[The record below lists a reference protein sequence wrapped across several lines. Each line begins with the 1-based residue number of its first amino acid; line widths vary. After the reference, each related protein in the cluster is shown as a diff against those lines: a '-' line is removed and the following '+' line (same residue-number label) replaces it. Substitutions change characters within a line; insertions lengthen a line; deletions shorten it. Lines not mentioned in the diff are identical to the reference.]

1 MMTQGVDETVD
12 CCSSRR
18 RKPRS
23 ISGGV
28 LDTGFRET
36 GESIADQQAAK
47 EPAGTAHAALFFALV
62 LPALAVSVVAAIA
75 CGAVSM
81 EWRTVVR
88 VLGIHL
94 LPSGVID
101 AAGLDQADDLIVWSV
116 RTPRVILAVM
126 VGGALAAA
134 GAQMQ
139 AIFRNPL
146 AEPGL
151 VGVGAGAALG
161 GVLAFVTG
169 AAALAPPLLPLFAF
183 AGGLA
188 ALALVYAIATRGGC
202 ASTGELLLTG
212 VAVAVVL
219 GSATSFL
226 ISINLANYQMLQQI
240 SFWSMGGLDSR
251 TWLHVQLCL
260 PFVGVGL
267 LLALYF
273 ARDLDLLAQG
283 EETAMTLGV
292 NVEYVKWAILAASA
306 MLTGASVAV
315 AGMVG
320 FVGLIVPHV
329 VRLLLGPAH
338 KQLIP
343 ACGLVGGLFLVLC
356 DLASRTVAFPA
367 EIPLGVITALSGGPF
382 FLFLLQRRM
391 RSSRIG

>member
-1 MMTQGVDETVD
+1 MMTQCVDEALD
-12 CCSSRR
+12 CHSSPR
-18 RKPRS
+18 RKPQS
-23 ISGGV
+23 ISGMGDDD
-28 LDTGFRET
+28 LHET
-36 GESIADQQAAK
+36 GESNTDRQAVEA
-47 EPAGTAHAALFFALV
+47 PASTARTALFFALV
-62 LPALAVSVVAAIA
+62 LPALAVSIVAAIA
-75 CGAVSM
+75 CGAASM

-88 VLGIHL
+88 VLGVHL
-94 LPSGVID
+94 LPGGVID
-101 AAGLDQADDLIVWSV
+101 AGGLDQADDLIVWSV
-116 RTPRVILAVM
+116 RLPRVILAVL
-126 VGGALAAA
+126 VGGALAVA

-151 VGVGAGAALG
+151 VGVGAGGALG

-183 AGGLA
+183 SGGLA
-188 ALALVYAIATRGGC
+188 ALVLVYAIATRGGC

-212 VAVAVVL
+212 VAVSVVL

-226 ISINLANYQMLQQI
+226 ISMNLANHQMLQQI

-292 NVEYVKWAILAASA
+292 NVEYVKWAILVASA

-329 VRLLLGPAH
+329 MRLLVGPAH
-338 KQLIP
+338 NRLIP
-343 ACGLVGGLFLVLC
+343 ACGLSGGLFLVLC
-356 DLASRTVAFPA
+356 DLASRTVASPA
-367 EIPLGVITALSGGPF
+367 EIPLGVITALCGGPF
-382 FLFLLQRRM
+382 FLYLLQRRM
-391 RSSRIG
+391 RRGNP